1 MNILCALAYSQI
13 KRKKSRT
20 VITIAAISLSAA
32 LLTAV
37 INFAV
42 SGNTMVRGFLGED
55 YGEFEGAYTLLLLIP
70 AAILGA
76 LIIAMS
82 VIVISNV
89 FRMSANERVAQFGT
103 LKCVGATKEQIYKTI
118 MYECLILCTVAIPLG
133 VVLGY
138 LLSFV
143 GVGISN
149 QFMEEMNT
157 LVRIMIK
164 QVNFSLSFVF
174 SPAALLVSVLISGV
188 TVFFAAMLPAKRA
201 MKISALDCLRN
212 GGETKDKMNV
222 HTKIQING
230 KTRIEYQLAHK
241 NVASD
246 RKQMKSA
253 VMALAVSMI
262 LFVSMSGLKEIAD
275 GIREYMTFDYGYSVI
290 ADYTANRKYTT
301 NPKTGRR
308 EEHAQLISSELAE
321 EISAR
326 LSEYEGTEVY
336 GSGVDYATYDAPL
349 SAEDLTSEMQKALEE
364 EITEEHGEMLLD
376 VERII
381 LDEKHYRKL
390 CKQAGVEYGGI
401 LLLNDYKYNDRG
413 TEKHIEPFPA
423 SITSLKLEKADGSSQ
438 DIKIDAVLSLKEI
451 PKQLLYP
458 NTNPVRIVVPSGEV
472 RGYTWMTT
480 PEDENGYMEYARQ
493 VLETYFP
500 QNGMDYGEAGY
511 VSRVYGAE
519 DYSKFMNIAIVL
531 ASFFIYAFVF
541 LLGLIG
547 ILNVISAVSFQIKTR
562 ARELAVLQSV
572 GMTSES
578 LEKMLNTESILCS
591 GKALAIGLPVGM
603 LIVMVIGYCV
613 KMVFP
618 IRFHM
623 PWGVVL
629 ITVAVSFGVI
639 WGTVKVSLSTLKKQN
654 VVEVIR
660 TL

>member
-1 MNILCALAYSQI
+1 
-13 KRKKSRT
+13 
-20 VITIAAISLSAA
+20 
-32 LLTAV
+32 
-37 INFAV
+37 
-42 SGNTMVRGFLGED
+42 
-55 YGEFEGAYTLLLLIP
+55 
-70 AAILGA
+70 
-76 LIIAMS
+76 
-82 VIVISNV
+82 
-89 FRMSANERVAQFGT
+89 
-103 LKCVGATKEQIYKTI
+103 
-118 MYECLILCTVAIPLG
+118 
-133 VVLGY
+133 
-138 LLSFV
+138 
-143 GVGISN
+143 
-149 QFMEEMNT
+149 
-157 LVRIMIK
+157 
-164 QVNFSLSFVF
+164 
-174 SPAALLVSVLISGV
+174 
-188 TVFFAAMLPAKRA
+188 
-201 MKISALDCLRN
+201 
-212 GGETKDKMNV
+212 
-222 HTKIQING
+222 
-230 KTRIEYQLAHK
+230 
-241 NVASD
+241 
-246 RKQMKSA
+246 MKSA

-623 PWGVVL
+623 PWGAVL